1 MHDGMALM
9 EYNGKKDC
17 EQERRNSENA
27 KKAKENHLIFYQF
40 PSFFTTNQVH
50 LQTHQQG

>member
-27 KKAKENHLIFYQF
+27 EERQIE
-40 PSFFTTNQVH
+40 
-50 LQTHQQG
+50 

>member
-27 KKAKENHLIFYQF
+27 KKSQIESPHLLSV
-40 PSFFTTNQVH
+40 PLFFF
-50 LQTHQQG
+50 